1 MRGAAGVP
9 TLGGVY
15 AMEGRVDTVAADLL
29 GGRYELGKPLGSGGM
44 ADVYAARDRVLGRD
58 VAIKFFRPLD
68 EDADRARFV
77 AEARMLARLCH
88 PGLVT
93 VYDAHL
99 DGRRPCLI
107 MQLVGGGT
115 LRRHISTT
123 GPLPSDDVAAL
134 GARLA
139 DALDHVHAND
149 IVHRDIKP
157 SNVLIDSRGTYYLAD
172 FGLAWALGSIHLTNP
187 GEMVGTTCYLAP
199 EQVTGTDV
207 GPAADIYALGL
218 VLLECLTGRTEYA
231 GTDVES
237 AIARLQ
243 RPPSVPTTLG
253 PAWQKL
259 LAAMTRYHP
268 GNRPD
273 ASTCARLLWTIAH
286 DGPLALPAGDI
297 DPPTTRVDA
306 PKTGRRAASRSR
318 RLHAGLGAA
327 GAAGAVLTAL
337 MLGTPTSTDG
347 DPAPGDRAPEEPPP
361 PPTRVHE
368 PPPRYHN
375 DEPATPHVPPAAPP
389 PRTGAMQTGVT
400 QPGEAA
406 PPEDDGRKAGKAPA
420 GKGAPGRQG
429 AKPGNA
435 G

>member
-1 MRGAAGVP
+1 
-9 TLGGVY
+9 
-15 AMEGRVDTVAADLL
+15 MEGRVDTAAADLL
-29 GGRYELGKPLGSGGM
+29 SGRYELGKPLGSGGM

-139 DALDHVHAND
+139 DALDHVHANG

-157 SNVLIDSRGTYYLAD
+157 SNVLIDYRGAYYLAD

-259 LAAMTRYHP
+259 LAAMTRYRP
-268 GNRPD
+268 GHRPD
-273 ASTCARLLWTIAH
+273 ASTCARLLRTIAH

-306 PKTGRRAASRSR
+306 PKTGRRAARASRSG

-327 GAAGAVLTAL
+327 GAAGVVLTAL
-337 MLGTPTSTDG
+337 MLGTPSITDG
-347 DPAPGDRAPEEPPP
+347 EPAPGDRAPEEPPP
-361 PPTRVHE
+361 PPTQVHE
-368 PPPRYHN
+368 PPRYHN
-375 DEPATPHVPPAAPP
+375 DEPATPRVPPAAPP

-400 QPGEAA
+400 QTGEAA
-406 PPEDDGRKAGKAPA
+406 PPDDDGRKAGKAPA
-420 GKGAPGRQG
+420 GKRAPGRQG